1 MDGLLHEDDFAA
13 RRPVRAIV
21 QFGPNFVFHLAAVA
35 RIGFD
40 SEYADKYV
48 GSVGESDLGFLQ
60 RHRELLTF
68 GMGSGSDL
76 VTIFLFLP
84 AYFDLQSEA
93 HFAEY
98 FSLLDDGCAMG
109 TFRALFSR
117 YGSEFERLGLWIAK
131 AEFEKDLSGIIH
143 HRELIRK
150 LGEIV
155 MRNLSAYR
163 DSVWSVES
171 AKMEEVSATIN
182 KHFGTLDPI
191 SAWEKVTGID
201 YKLDCFR
208 ATLVSA
214 IKNGPN
220 ADSLAYDT
228 VVFHHDRPFDYT
240 VQLIQ
245 HEIGSHILNGTMK
258 QVADLEKY
266 EWKTLYAAYE
276 CLAKHYNQML
286 IGTEQLAYSLA
297 SLREEQ
303 FLPIYRS
310 VHKAQPAITP
320 RELLLRGLESYLDG
334 ATYIS

>member
-1 MDGLLHEDDFAA
+1 MDGLLHNADFAVTRTVKA
-13 RRPVRAIV
+13 VV
-21 QFGPNFVFHLAAVA
+21 QFGPNYVFHLAAAA

-40 SEYADKYV
+40 SEYADKYA
-48 GSVGESDLGFLQ
+48 GSVDESDFGFLQ
-60 RHRELLTF
+60 RHRDLLTF

-84 AYFDLQSEA
+84 AYFDLQSGA

-98 FSLLDDGCAMG
+98 FSLLDEGCATG
-109 TFRALFSR
+109 AFRAFFDR
-117 YGSEFERLGLWIAK
+117 YATKFERLSVWIAK
-131 AEFEKDLSGIIH
+131 AEFEKDLTGIVH
-143 HRELIRK
+143 HRETIGK

-155 MRNLSAYR
+155 RRNLPAYR
-163 DSVWSVES
+163 NLVWPVES
-171 AKMEEVSATIN
+171 AKMEEVSAAIN

-191 SAWEKVTGID
+191 SSWEKVTGID

-228 VVFHHDRPFDYT
+228 VVFHHDRPFDYMI
-240 VQLIQ
+240 QLIQ
-245 HEIGSHILNGTMK
+245 HEIGSHILNETMR

-266 EWKTLYAAYE
+266 EWQTLYAAYE

-286 IGTEQLAYSLA
+286 IGAEQLAYSLA

-303 FLPIYRS
+303 FLPVYRS

-320 RELLLRGLESYLDG
+320 RELLLRGLDCYLSGSLDP
-334 ATYIS
+334 

>member
-1 MDGLLHEDDFAA
+1 MK
-13 RRPVRAIV
+13 RPVKAVV
-21 QFGPNFVFHLAAVA
+21 QFGPNYVFHLAAVA

-40 SEYADKYV
+40 SEYADKYAD
-48 GSVGESDLGFLQ
+48 SVDESDLGFLQ
-60 RHRELLTF
+60 RHRRLLAF

-76 VTIFLFLP
+76 VAIFLFLS

-98 FSLLDDGCAMG
+98 FSLLNEGCATG
-109 TFRALFSR
+109 TFQAFFNR
-117 YGSEFERLGLWIAK
+117 YATEFERLSVWIAK
-131 AEFEKDLSGIIH
+131 AEFERDLSGIIH
-143 HRELIRK
+143 RRETIGR

-155 MRNLSAYR
+155 TKNLPAYR
-163 DSVWSVES
+163 DSVWPVES
-171 AKMEEVSATIN
+171 ARMGEVAATIN
-182 KHFGTLDPI
+182 RHFGTLDPI
-191 SAWEKVTGID
+191 SAWEKVTGIE

-228 VVFHHDRPFDYT
+228 VVFHHDRPFDYM

-245 HEIGSHILNGTMK
+245 HEIGSHILHETMRHI
-258 QVADLEKY
+258 ADPEKY
-266 EWKTLYAAYE
+266 EWNTLYAAYE
-276 CLAKHYNQML
+276 CLAEHYNQIL

-297 SLREEQ
+297 SLREER

-310 VHKAQPAITP
+310 LHSAQPAITP
-320 RELLLRGLESYLDG
+320 HELLLRGLDSYLSGSVD
-334 ATYIS
+334 S

>member
-1 MDGLLHEDDFAA
+1 MDRLLHNDDFAVK
-13 RRPVRAIV
+13 RPVKAVV
-21 QFGPNFVFHLAAVA
+21 QFGPNYVFHLAAVA

-40 SEYADKYV
+40 SEYADKYA
-48 GSVGESDLGFLQ
+48 GSVGESDLSFL
-60 RHRELLTF
+60 RGHRDLLTF

-76 VTIFLFLP
+76 ATIFLFLP
-84 AYFDLQSEA
+84 AYFDLQSGGD
-93 HFAEY
+93 FAEY
-98 FSLLDDGCAMG
+98 FSLLEDGCSRGA
-109 TFRALFSR
+109 FLAFFSR
-117 YGSEFERLGLWIAK
+117 YANEFERQSVWIAK

-143 HRELIRK
+143 HRETIGK

-155 MRNLSAYR
+155 MRNLPAYR
-163 DSVWSVES
+163 DSVWPVES
-171 AKMEEVSATIN
+171 AKMEEVSAALN
-182 KHFGTLDPI
+182 KHFDTLDPI

-245 HEIGSHILNGTMK
+245 HEIGSHILNETMK
-258 QVADLEKY
+258 HIADLEKY

-286 IGTEQLAYSLA
+286 IGAEQLAYSLA

-303 FLPIYRS
+303 FLPIYHS
-310 VHKAQPAITP
+310 LHKAYPAITP
-320 RELLLRGLESYLDG
+320 CELLLRGLDSYLTGSVDP
-334 ATYIS
+334 

>member
-1 MDGLLHEDDFAA
+1 MDRLLHNDNFAVTQ
-13 RRPVRAIV
+13 PVKAVV
-21 QFGPNFVFHLAAVA
+21 QFGPNYVFHLAAVA

-40 SEYADKYV
+40 SEYADKYA
-48 GSVGESDLGFLQ
+48 GSVDESDLGFLQ
-60 RHRELLTF
+60 RHRDLLTF

-84 AYFDLQSEA
+84 AYFDRQSEA
-93 HFAEY
+93 RFAEY
-98 FSLLDDGCAMG
+98 FSLLDEGCAKG
-109 TFRALFSR
+109 AFLAFFSR
-117 YGSEFERLGLWIAK
+117 YATEFERQSVWIAK

-143 HRELIRK
+143 HRETIGK
-150 LGEIV
+150 LGGIV
-155 MRNLSAYR
+155 IRNLPAYR
-163 DSVWSVES
+163 DSVWPVES
-171 AKMEEVSATIN
+171 AKMEEVSAAVN
-182 KHFGTLDPI
+182 KHFDTLDPI
-191 SAWEKVTGID
+191 RAWEKVTGID

-228 VVFHHDRPFDYT
+228 VVFHYDRPFDYT

-245 HEIGSHILNGTMK
+245 HEIGSHILNETMR

-286 IGTEQLAYSLA
+286 IGAEQLAYSLA

-303 FLPIYRS
+303 FLPIYHS
-310 VHKAQPAITP
+310 VHKAQPGITP
-320 RELLLRGLESYLDG
+320 RELLLRGLDSYLTGSVDP
-334 ATYIS
+334 

>member
-1 MDGLLHEDDFAA
+1 MDRLLHNDDFAVK
-13 RRPVRAIV
+13 RPVKAVV
-21 QFGPNFVFHLAAVA
+21 QFGPNYVFHLAAAA

-40 SEYADKYV
+40 SEYAEKYA
-48 GSVGESDLGFLQ
+48 GSVEESDLGFLQ
-60 RHRELLTF
+60 QHRELLTF

-76 VTIFLFLP
+76 ITIFLFLP
-84 AYFDLQSEA
+84 AYFDLQSGA

-98 FSLLDDGCAMG
+98 FSLLDEGCAVG
-109 TFRALFSR
+109 GFRALFNH
-117 YGSEFERLGLWIAK
+117 YGSEFERLGLWITK
-131 AEFEKDLSGIIH
+131 TEFEKDLSGIVH
-143 HRELIRK
+143 HRELIGK
-150 LGEIV
+150 LGGIV
-155 MRNLSAYR
+155 MRNLPAYR
-163 DSVWSVES
+163 DSVWPVES
-171 AKMEEVSATIN
+171 AKMDEVSSAIN
-182 KHFGTLDPI
+182 VHFSALNPI

-228 VVFHHDRPFDYT
+228 VVFHHDRPFDYM

-245 HEIGSHILNGTMK
+245 HEIGSHILNETMR
-258 QVADLEKY
+258 QLADLEKY
-266 EWKTLYAAYE
+266 EWNTLYAAYE

-286 IGTEQLAYSLA
+286 IGVEQPAYSLA

-320 RELLLRGLESYLDG
+320 RELLLRGLDSYLNG
-334 ATYIS
+334 ATCIS

>member
-1 MDGLLHEDDFAA
+1 MDRLLHNDDSA
-13 RRPVRAIV
+13 VKRAVKAVV
-21 QFGPNFVFHLAAVA
+21 QFGPNYVFHLAAVA

-40 SEYADKYV
+40 SEYADKYA
-48 GSVGESDLGFLQ
+48 GSVDESDLSFLQ
-60 RHRELLTF
+60 RHRDLLTF

-84 AYFDLQSEA
+84 AYFDLQSGED
-93 HFAEY
+93 FAEY
-98 FSLLDDGCAMG
+98 FSLLEEGCSRGA
-109 TFRALFSR
+109 FLAFFSR
-117 YGSEFERLGLWIAK
+117 YATEFERLSVWIAK
-131 AEFEKDLSGIIH
+131 AEFEKDLSGIIQ
-143 HRELIRK
+143 HRKTIAK

-155 MRNLSAYR
+155 MRSLPAYR
-163 DSVWSVES
+163 DSVWPVES
-171 AKMEEVSATIN
+171 AKMENVSSTIN
-182 KHFGTLDPI
+182 KHFSTLDPI

-228 VVFHHDRPFDYT
+228 VVFHHDRPFDYM

-245 HEIGSHILNGTMK
+245 HEIGSHILNETMR

-266 EWKTLYAAYE
+266 KWKTLYAAYE

-286 IGTEQLAYSLA
+286 IGAEQLAYSLA

-303 FLPIYRS
+303 FLPIYQS
-310 VHKAQPAITP
+310 VHKARPDITP
-320 RELLLRGLESYLDG
+320 RELLLRGLDSYMASYDNP
-334 ATYIS
+334 